1 VRLLFGAWLVVAV
14 AAFAAAQSQ
23 PSQTPP
29 DSQPAQTTTVL
40 DVPPT
45 TDTES
50 PLVRAARLARAN
62 RKIPKKVLTN
72 ADVKNSK
79 GKLAVTSAPP
89 PATDTA
95 PKPNVDKRTSLEKQD
110 AQYHTR
116 QALQERVTADQ
127 KKVDS
132 LERDLASIEQSYYE
146 EKDLNRRDDVIQKRF
161 SQTKRQLED
170 ARKDLADT
178 RDALSALSL
187 QP

>member
-1 VRLLFGAWLVVAV
+1 VRALLGAWLIAAV

-23 PSQTPP
+23 PSQSPP
-29 DSQPAQTTTVL
+29 DSQPAPTATVL
-40 DVPPT
+40 DVPPK

-72 ADVKNSK
+72 ADVKSSK

-89 PATDTA
+89 PPSDAA
-95 PKPNVDKRTSLEKQD
+95 PKPETDKRTSLEKQD
-110 AQYHTR
+110 ARYHAR
-116 QALQERVTADQ
+116 QAATDRVAADQ

-132 LERDLASIEQSYYE
+132 LERDLAALEQSYYE
-146 EKDLNRRDDVIQKRF
+146 EKDLNRRDSVIQKRF
-161 SQTKRQLED
+161 DQTKRQLED
-170 ARKDLADT
+170 ARKDLADA
-178 RDALSALSL
+178 RDALAALSL